1 MIRLPRF
8 RALLI
13 ALTAVAFV
21 ATSSGSATAGSA
33 EGGRIY
39 NPKKLRAG
47 PEPRPKGRKMSH
59 PSIPEPE
66 QRLPLRSRAL
76 IPNPEPISRGGSG
89 YTRKGKY
96 FYETPKDIE
105 LSRSKP
111 GAGYKATVPRPEKLG
126 TERRAKDGRRRSG
139 SAAAP

>member
-1 MIRLPRF
+1 MSRLPNLRTV
-8 RALLI
+8 LI
-13 ALTAVAFV
+13 VLTAAAFV
-21 ATSSGSATAGSA
+21 AATADVAPAGSS

-66 QRLPLRSRAL
+66 QRLPLRSKAI

-96 FYETPKDIE
+96 FYETPKQIE

-111 GAGYKATVPRPEKLG
+111 GSGYNATVPRPEKLG
-126 TERRAKDGRRRSG
+126 TERRAKDGRRR
-139 SAAAP
+139 